1 MGVNHVERLQM
12 GLFIFMAVMF
22 YRSKWDA
29 KLDDDIGRDTVP
41 NKILNGAAKTS
52 SEKKLCLQID
62 SKKKKHR
69 EFCKMEIFLLF

>member
-52 SEKKLCLQID
+52 SEKMLCLQID
-62 SKKKKHR
+62 NKKTP
-69 EFCKMEIFLLF
+69 